1 LENKLKMYEDFLLKA
16 FGTIDLKE
24 IEQKLEKL
32 ERRLTEEKLRDEM
45 LHLTESIEGYMETWD
60 AHDSLADFETFQ
72 LLYEKLCG
80 LVGKEPK
87 DLEELAYGLDADREP

>member
-1 LENKLKMYEDFLLKA
+1 MESIEEWKALVAKIYDALGLKPDTK
-16 FGTIDLKE
+16 GE
-24 IEQKLEKL
+24 I
-32 ERRLTEEKLRDEM
+32 

-60 AHDSLADFETFQ
+60 THDSLADFENFQ